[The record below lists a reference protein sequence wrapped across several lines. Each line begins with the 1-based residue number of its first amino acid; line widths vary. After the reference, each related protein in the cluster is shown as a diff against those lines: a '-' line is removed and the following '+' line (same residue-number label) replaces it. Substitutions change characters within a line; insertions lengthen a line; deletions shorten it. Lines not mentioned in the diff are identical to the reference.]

1 MATASFQLRCPK
13 DASPMQRV
21 DIGGFTIDLCTS
33 CGAMWFDVGE
43 VERVLK
49 MKYKA
54 ATDIDKGTA
63 GAEAHPLAPARTLLC
78 PRDGEKLRP
87 RIFPDQSHITVDEC
101 RFCHGMLM
109 DAGELKDAADFT
121 IAERVKSFF
130 A

>member
-1 MATASFQLRCPK
+1 MK
-13 DASPMQRV
+13 RV
-21 DIGGFTIDLCTS
+21 DVGGITIDRCTS

-54 ATDIDKGTA
+54 TADLDKGEA
-63 GAEAHPLAPARTLLC
+63 GATAHPSASRPRLRC
-78 PRDGEKLRP
+78 PRDGEALTP
-87 RIFPDQSHITVDEC
+87 RMYPDQSHIVVDEC
-101 RFCHGMLM
+101 RFCHGMLL

-121 IAERVKSFF
+121 VAERVKSFF